1 MVPEDLVR
9 RWELAYQQY
18 SAVMRVAGSAVPG
31 DPATTRGMVMASQ
44 QVAEAW
50 RDMER
55 VPDLPWWIH
64 AALVAAAQAFEF
76 QARDWDVRP
85 VHTGPGNPGVWS
97 RPLMR
102 LSIQPRRSREGGG
115 SDE

>member
-1 MVPEDLVR
+1 MVPGDLVR

-44 QVAEAW
+44 QVAAAW
-50 RDMER
+50 REMER
-55 VPDLPWWIH
+55 IPELPWWLH

-76 QARDWDVRP
+76 QARDWDVHP
-85 VHTGPGNPGVWS
+85 TQIGPGNPGMSS
-97 RPLMR
+97 RPVMR
-102 LSIQPRRSREGGG
+102 LSIQPRRSRDGGG
-115 SDE
+115 FDE